1 MKCTLLCIHGWPMT
15 SATFSSLADELCD
28 INVVAPDLP
37 GFGDTPD
44 DGFDHS
50 LDAYADYVSAIAE
63 SIDGDIHLVG
73 LSMGGKIAM
82 KLAARKPMWLRSLIL
97 VAPSY
102 PDATIVP
109 AEALTSQLAAFA
121 DVDAL
126 TALVSGW
133 TSDTAPLVAWAQ
145 LASRDAYAWW
155 LTDGRPADIADVIG
169 DISVPTLVLHGE
181 NDPLRTPDALR
192 EQVVDR
198 LPNAELMVVAGASH
212 CIQMDQPHETALVIR
227 EWLGRQRG

>member
-1 MKCTLLCIHGWPMT
+1 LNLYILRVKAL
-15 SATFSSLADELCD
+15 FSGEVRVT
-28 INVVAPDLP
+28 VVADL
-37 GFGDTPD
+37 F
-44 DGFDHS
+44 
-50 LDAYADYVSAIAE
+50 E

-155 LTDGRPADIADVIG
+155 LTDGRPADIADV
-169 DISVPTLVLHGE
+169 SPRPT
-181 NDPLRTPDALR
+181 AF
-192 EQVVDR
+192 
-198 LPNAELMVVAGASH
+198 
-212 CIQMDQPHETALVIR
+212 TATILK
-227 EWLGRQRG
+227 

>member
-1 MKCTLLCIHGWPMT
+1 MNCTLLCIHGWPMT

-37 GFGDTPD
+37 GFGGTSD

-63 SIDGDIHLVG
+63 GIDGDIHLVG

-82 KLAARKPMWLRSLIL
+82 KLAARQPMWLRSLIL
-97 VAPSY
+97 LAPSY

-109 AEALTSQLAAFA
+109 AEALSSQLAAFA

-133 TSDTAPLVAWAQ
+133 ASDTAPLVASAQ

-155 LTDGRPADIADVIG
+155 LSDGRPADISNVVANIN
-169 DISVPTLVLHGE
+169 VPTVVLHGE

-192 EQVVDR
+192 ERVVDR
-198 LPNAELMVVAGASH
+198 IAGCELHVIEGAAH
-212 CIQMDQPHETALVIR
+212 CIQMDQPHQTALVIR
-227 EWLGRQRG
+227 EWLGSQSG

>member
-1 MKCTLLCIHGWPMT
+1 MT

-63 SIDGDIHLVG
+63 SIDGDIHLLG

-121 DVDAL
+121 DVDGL
-126 TALVSGW
+126 TALVSEW
-133 TSDTAPLVAWAQ
+133 ASDPAPLVAWAQ
-145 LASRDAYAWW
+145 LASRDAFAWW
-155 LTDGRPADIADVIG
+155 LTDGRPADIANGIG

-192 EQVVDR
+192 ERLVDQIAGSEMR
-198 LPNAELMVVAGASH
+198 VIEGASH

>member
-1 MKCTLLCIHGWPMT
+1 MLKTLLCIHGWPMT
-15 SATFSSLADELCD
+15 SATFSSLADALTD

-44 DGFDHS
+44 DGFEHS
-50 LDAYADYVSAIAE
+50 LNAFADYVSAIAE
-63 SIDGDIHLVG
+63 GIPGEVHLLG

-82 KLAARKPMWLRSLIL
+82 QLAARQPMWLRSLIL
-97 VAPSY
+97 LAPSY

-109 AEALTSQLAAFA
+109 AEALTLQLAAFA
-121 DVDAL
+121 DADAL

-133 TSDTAPLVAWAQ
+133 ASDTAPLVAWAK

-155 LTDGRPADIADVIG
+155 LSDGRPADIANGIG

-192 EQVVDR
+192 ERLVDR
-198 LPNAELMVVAGASH
+198 IAGCELHVIEGAAH

>member
-1 MKCTLLCIHGWPMT
+1 MT

-28 INVVAPDLP
+28 ITVVAPDLP
-37 GFGDTPD
+37 GFGGTAD
-44 DGFDHS
+44 DGFEHS
-50 LDAYADYVSAIAE
+50 LDAYADYVSGIAE
-63 SIDGDIHLVG
+63 SIDGDIHLLG

-82 KLAARKPMWLRSLIL
+82 KLAARQPMWLRSLIL
-97 VAPSY
+97 LAPSY

-126 TALVSGW
+126 TVLVSEW
-133 TSDTAPLVAWAQ
+133 ASDTAPLVAWAQ
-145 LASRDAYAWW
+145 LASRDAFAWW
-155 LTDGRPADIADVIG
+155 LTDGRTADIANGIG

-181 NDPLRTPDALR
+181 NDPLRTSDALR
-192 EQVVDR
+192 ERVVDR
-198 LPNAELMVVAGASH
+198 IAGCELHVIEGAAH

>member
-28 INVVAPDLP
+28 INVLAPDLP
-37 GFGDTPD
+37 GFGGTSD

-63 SIDGDIHLVG
+63 SIDGDIHLLG

-82 KLAARKPMWLRSLIL
+82 KLAARQPMWLRSLIL
-97 VAPSY
+97 LAPSY

-126 TALVSGW
+126 TVLVSEW
-133 TSDTAPLVAWAQ
+133 ASDTAPLVAWAQ
-145 LASRDAYAWW
+145 LASRDAFAWW
-155 LTDGRPADIADVIG
+155 LTDGRTADIANGIG

-181 NDPLRTPDALR
+181 NDPLRTSDALR
-192 EQVVDR
+192 ERVVDR
-198 LPNAELMVVAGASH
+198 IAGCELHVIEGAAH

>member
-1 MKCTLLCIHGWPMT
+1 MTTLLCIHGWPMT
-15 SATFSSLADELCD
+15 SATFSSLADELTD

-44 DGFDHS
+44 DGFDLS
-50 LDAYADYVSAIAE
+50 LDAYADYVIAIAE
-63 SIDGDIHLVG
+63 SIDGDIHLLG
-73 LSMGGKIAM
+73 LSMGGKITM

-109 AEALTSQLAAFA
+109 PEAHKSQLAAFA

-133 TSDTAPLVAWAQ
+133 ASDTAPLVAWAQ
-145 LASRDAYAWW
+145 LASRDAFAWW
-155 LTDGRPADIADVIG
+155 LTDGRPADIANGIG

-181 NDPLRTPDALR
+181 NDPLRTSDALR
-192 EQVVDR
+192 ERVVDR
-198 LPNAELMVVAGASH
+198 IAGCELHVIEGAAH
-212 CIQMDQPHETALVIR
+212 CIQMDEPHETALVIR